1 VTQRL
6 SICGLE
12 YKVVYASSDDVP
24 ELIENDGHTSC
35 ATNTIY
41 IRANLAPCRK
51 RDTLLHEILHAFLEA
66 SGIDHFLGTTF
77 KGDPKEYER
86 FEETLIRLVV
96 PSILRLVEE
105 NRGALLDIPATVK
118 VGPKNARGKT
128 RSKKARGARR
138 GCGR

>member
-1 VTQRL
+1 MGGSFVTQRL

-12 YKVVYASSDDVP
+12 YRVVYASSDDVP

-35 ATNTIY
+35 STNTIY
-41 IRANLAPCRK
+41 IRTNLSSSRK

-66 SGIDHFLGTTF
+66 SGIDHFLGHAL

-105 NRGALLDIPATVK
+105 NGAALLDIPATVK
-118 VGPKNARGKT
+118 AGSKSARVKS
-128 RSKKARGARR
+128 RNKKARTR
-138 GCGR
+138 

>member
-1 VTQRL
+1 MTQRL

-35 ATNTIY
+35 STNTIY
-41 IRANLAPCRK
+41 IRTNLTVSRK

-66 SGIDHFLGTTF
+66 SGIDHFLGHAL
-77 KGDPKEYER
+77 KGEAKEYER

-105 NRGALLDIPATVK
+105 NGGALLDVPTKVK
-118 VGPKNARGKT
+118 AGSKGARVKS
-128 RSKKARGARR
+128 RDKKARTR
-138 GCGR
+138 